1 MSAVNWTPC
10 SVYEHPIQR
19 MKETTSTS
27 ELRLDKWLWAA
38 RFFKTRHL
46 AVEAING
53 GKIQV
58 NGQRAK
64 PGRAIRPGARLE
76 IHKGSLAWEIEV
88 IAIDKQRRP
97 ATEAALLYTED
108 EASRLKRETF
118 VRERRD
124 IGVGPNGADGR
135 PSKRDRRMIQQF
147 TGRGETDQTDA
158 GS

>member
-1 MSAVNWTPC
+1 MNDAIHT
-10 SVYEHPIQR
+10 Q
-19 MKETTSTS
+19 

-64 PGRAIRPGARLE
+64 PGRAIRAGARLE
-76 IHKGSLAWEIEV
+76 IHKSGLVWEIEILAV
-88 IAIDKQRRP
+88 DKQRRSAP
-97 ATEAALLYTED
+97 EAALLYAED
-108 EASRLKRETF
+108 EASRLKRQTI
-118 VRERRD
+118 VSERRE
-124 IGVGPNGADGR
+124 IGAGPAGAEGR

-147 TGRGETDQTDA
+147 TGRGDTGKA
-158 GS
+158 